1 MCYGMKC
8 PYELPD
14 GKCSISW
21 IAKDL
26 YDEMPDDAECMQ
38 IHEERN
44 EEDERIREI
53 TESKS

>member
-26 YDEMPDDAECMQ
+26 YDEMPEDAECMQ
-38 IHEERN
+38 IHKEKD
-44 EEDERIREI
+44 EEDGNTSANFR
-53 TESKS
+53 